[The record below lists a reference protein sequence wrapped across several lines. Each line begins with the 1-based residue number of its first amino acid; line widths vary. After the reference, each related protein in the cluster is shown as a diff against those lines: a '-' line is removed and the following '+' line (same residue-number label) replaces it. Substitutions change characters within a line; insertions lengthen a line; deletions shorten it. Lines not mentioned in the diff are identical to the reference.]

1 MAYQFKREPL
11 LPEDADRLANVC
23 RTPEE
28 RLVVWTLLDTGLRV
42 SELCGL
48 TRENILWQQGCLRIK
63 GKGGPFGKKT
73 KARVVPVSR
82 RVMTLLEAYFALR
95 DKMPLGTRAVQKLV
109 KDVANRAGITKDV
122 TPHVLRHTWATL
134 SLQKGVSLA
143 ALQRALGHDR
153 LETTAIYLNLTDEH
167 VVAEFHE
174 KTGSGAKRKEPVW
187 ASEAGGDR

>member
-11 LPEDADRLANVC
+11 LPEDADRLANACVSA
-23 RTPEE
+23 EE

-48 TRENILWQQGCLRIK
+48 TRENVLWQQGCFRIK

-73 KARVVPVSR
+73 KARVVPATR
-82 RVMTLLEAYFALR
+82 RVMTLLEVYFALR
-95 DKMPLGTRAVQKLV
+95 DRWPLGKRAVQKLV
-109 KDVANRAGITKDV
+109 KIVANRAGISKDV

-134 SLQKGVSLA
+134 SLQSGVSLA
-143 ALQRALGHDR
+143 ALQKALGHDR

-174 KTGSGAKRKEPVW
+174 KVGSGTR
-187 ASEAGGDR
+187 SLLTSSRRGC